1 MEPRIAVHPR
11 RALVPHDKEIS
22 PGDRCVV
29 EAGEGEDDGGLA
41 RWPVFPSLGSR
52 YDTHGAAVMKRTI
65 GTKKPEGLTATY
77 NRFHDAN
84 ERSAE
89 IATLRALH
97 AKMDRAVLDAYGWT
111 DLRPAYDCRV
121 QLDERV
127 RYKWDDDTRDEVLA
141 RLLEENRQR
150 AGASE
155 AAPRAREPGDE
166 SAVAVVAPA
175 KRGRKKKGDDA
186 GGPGLPGVE

>member
-1 MEPRIAVHPR
+1 MKDDLNYSPSDCFETFPFPRGW
-11 RALVPHDKEIS
+11 EES
-22 PGDRCVV
+22 
-29 EAGEGEDDGGLA
+29 AGLEDIG
-41 RWPVFPSLGSR
+41 RR
-52 YDTHGAAVMKRTI
+52 YDVHRAAVMKRTI

-84 ERSAE
+84 ERSAD

-97 AKMDRAVLDAYGWT
+97 AEMDRAVLDAYGWT
-111 DLRPAYDCRV
+111 DLRPAYDYRV

-127 RYKWDDDTRDEVLA
+127 RYTWDDDTRDEVLA

-155 AAPRAREPGDE
+155 AAAAVQAAADE
-166 SAVAVVAPA
+166 GATAVAATPT

>member
-1 MEPRIAVHPR
+1 MKDDLNYSPSDCFETFPFPRGW
-11 RALVPHDKEIS
+11 EES
-22 PGDRCVV
+22 
-29 EAGEGEDDGGLA
+29 AGLEDIG
-41 RWPVFPSLGSR
+41 RR
-52 YDTHGAAVMKRTI
+52 YDVHRAAMMARTI
-65 GTKKPEGLTATY
+65 GTKRPEGLTATY

-84 ERSAE
+84 ERSAD

-97 AKMDRAVLDAYGWT
+97 AEMDRAVLDAYGWT
-111 DLRPAYDCRV
+111 DLRPAYDYRV

-127 RYKWDDDTRDEVLA
+127 RYTWDDDTRDEVLA

-155 AAPRAREPGDE
+155 AAAAVQAAADE
-166 SAVAVVAPA
+166 GATAVAATPT